1 MESEVDL
8 LKTES
13 GERQASVCILP
24 SAWVEGH
31 YFELIADPFGL
42 WKTIMLNGLS

>member
-1 MESEVDL
+1 MGSEVDL

-13 GERQASVCILP
+13 GERQTSVCRLP
-24 SAWVEGH
+24 PAWVEGH

-42 WKTIMLNGLS
+42 WKAIMLNGLS

>member
-1 MESEVDL
+1 MGSEVDL

-13 GERQASVCILP
+13 GERLASACILP
-24 SAWVEGH
+24 PAWVEGH

-42 WKTIMLNGLS
+42 WKAIMLNGLS